1 MILFDKQ
8 KKSLQKEITE
18 KKTKKKL
25 NFPEKKDIKL
35 HYSLSFSLGTFGHV
49 DGFSS
54 QTRIKQN

>member
-8 KKSLQKEITE
+8 KKSLQKEIE
-18 KKTKKKL
+18 REE